1 MNIMPLLLLQK
12 TKTKNYEDF
21 FQQGVF
27 MFLFTDAEIN
37 NTISVSDVDADGKN
51 EILATSRDLG
61 LIYLWKTLGSSSSIE
76 WGRSLFNSE
85 NTSEY
90 IGGYRDQLVVTHD
103 FLWQGGE
110 FTNDIIIRSGIFTIP
125 ENVTLAMRRPY
136 RIYVMDGAE
145 LRVIG
150 GRIENADILV
160 KEGASISITN
170 DSEVYLRSSGGKI
183 ATEIGANV
191 NILSGLIE

>member
-1 MNIMPLLLLQK
+1 
-12 TKTKNYEDF
+12 
-21 FQQGVF
+21 
-27 MFLFTDAEIN
+27 
-37 NTISVSDVDADGKN
+37 
-51 EILATSRDLG
+51 
-61 LIYLWKTLGSSSSIE
+61 
-76 WGRSLFNSE
+76 
-85 NTSEY
+85 
-90 IGGYRDQLVVTHD
+90 
-103 FLWQGGE
+103 
-110 FTNDIIIRSGIFTIP
+110 
-125 ENVTLAMRRPY
+125 MRRPY